1 MKSKKPTLMDLYV
14 AGIQSE
20 SASSYSDS
28 TIEPSAEMSP
38 SSITHPD
45 PDVNPINSPSKEKS
59 QLDNRDAGASN
70 NSAIPSKTDS
80 VNSNSNAPPK
90 NNDLRT
96 ALNSQMNR
104 KDAGASNNSAIP
116 FKTDSVDPDS
126 TTTPKNDDFAIKP
139 NAKKSNNNADTS
151 NSFDNGSRNESHNT
165 MTCSNNEAEKN
176 SQLTGEDKNGD
187 EIIID
192 QKHADAE
199 DNDETAEND
208 AHKDRS
214 EGTMK
219 KLVQTLLEKEEHRTI
234 SRLKQVLSETEGK

>member
-28 TIEPSAEMSP
+28 TIKPSAEMSP

-80 VNSNSNAPPK
+80 VHSDYNASPKNDDLRTGLNAQMNQNDAGASNNSAIPSKTDSVNSNSNAPPK

-96 ALNSQMNR
+96 ALNSN
-104 KDAGASNNSAIP
+104 
-116 FKTDSVDPDS
+116 
-126 TTTPKNDDFAIKP
+126 
-139 NAKKSNNNADTS
+139 
-151 NSFDNGSRNESHNT
+151 
-165 MTCSNNEAEKN
+165 
-176 SQLTGEDKNGD
+176 
-187 EIIID
+187 
-192 QKHADAE
+192 
-199 DNDETAEND
+199 
-208 AHKDRS
+208 
-214 EGTMK
+214 
-219 KLVQTLLEKEEHRTI
+219 
-234 SRLKQVLSETEGK
+234 